1 MSNKNKHYA
10 LSQMRELRAEFI
22 AMRDQWAKDPRAVM
36 EHKAKLRE
44 QYNYEAQQEWDT
56 IKRLSKQLRSARQA
70 GKQSRL
76 F

>member
-10 LSQMRELRAEFI
+10 LSQMKELRKQFVE
-22 AMRDQWAKDPRAVM
+22 MRDQWAKDPRAVIA
-36 EHKAKLRE
+36 HKAKLRE

-56 IKRLSKQLRSARQA
+56 IKRQSKQLRDKRQA